1 MEFII
6 FIVLMIIIT
15 VFEGKRF
22 YNEVSKNP
30 YVDINSANIISSFG
44 VFFTFCGISYGLLYF
59 NTNEIE
65 KSVPYLLEGMKTA
78 FFTSIIGM
86 LASIFCKLFQDIKQR
101 EAEKTKKIIMK
112 DADISDLIEYLHK
125 RDEQIYNQRQEF
137 QNKLCDEIK
146 YANEQMINEF
156 HNFTKDMAENNTK
169 AFIESLNDTIKNFND
184 KIQEQFGENFK
195 QLNEAVSKLLI
206 WQENYKTTIEKTN
219 QNQMLIYK
227 TINNASTSLDNI
239 EKSALSLIEAADSLK
254 NLIVTSAVYSKRLN
268 DEIKIL
274 QEVANNAQNIA
285 PSIHNLVET
294 ANKDLKD
301 YSQKALMIVNEYLE
315 DVVNETNNNINQVC
329 ENMTNVIS
337 NSIDN
342 SISQVANYSIVTNQT
357 IGGLTEQVKNTTQ
370 EIYKNIKESQLLIS
384 KFTTEAINDVNT
396 IYQIM
401 NEKSIQQQEEINNSI
416 ILINGLFESAV
427 NDSKSLTNAL
437 NINIK
442 TINRDIESISASVV
456 ETSKRQQE
464 SIQQAANK
472 LSTSSL
478 EITEHISAKIKSM
491 IEVNNNN
498 LIQSSKNLNE
508 NLNKTLDDSLMSL
521 GKNLVRINNKFADN
535 YTLII
540 KHLQE
545 LFIFVERSKSG
556 AKNEVK

>member
-1 MEFII
+1 M
-6 FIVLMIIIT
+6 
-15 VFEGKRF
+15 
-22 YNEVSKNP
+22 
-30 YVDINSANIISSFG
+30 
-44 VFFTFCGISYGLLYF
+44 
-59 NTNEIE
+59 
-65 KSVPYLLEGMKTA
+65 
-78 FFTSIIGM
+78 
-86 LASIFCKLFQDIKQR
+86 
-101 EAEKTKKIIMK
+101 
-112 DADISDLIEYLHK
+112 
-125 RDEQIYNQRQEF
+125 
-137 QNKLCDEIK
+137 
-146 YANEQMINEF
+146 
-156 HNFTKDMAENNTK
+156 
-169 AFIESLNDTIKNFND
+169 
-184 KIQEQFGENFK
+184 
-195 QLNEAVSKLLI
+195 
-206 WQENYKTTIEKTN
+206 
-219 QNQMLIYK
+219 
-227 TINNASTSLDNI
+227 
-239 EKSALSLIEAADSLK
+239 
-254 NLIVTSAVYSKRLN
+254 
-268 DEIKIL
+268 
-274 QEVANNAQNIA
+274 
-285 PSIHNLVET
+285 
-294 ANKDLKD
+294 
-301 YSQKALMIVNEYLE
+301 
-315 DVVNETNNNINQVC
+315 
-329 ENMTNVIS
+329 
-337 NSIDN
+337 
-342 SISQVANYSIVTNQT
+342 
-357 IGGLTEQVKNTTQ
+357 
-370 EIYKNIKESQLLIS
+370 IS

-416 ILINGLFESAV
+416 ISINGLFESAV